1 MQCVVCLSAKATM
14 KTLPCGHC
22 VVCRKCFVK
31 TIQTAV
37 TDRCLPLR
45 CVVCRTKILKL
56 KQQSTPSAKSRP
68 HATIRSA
75 HQHHQTSGSGPQGR
89 HPDAGTSQRSRP
101 AAVVGGPTSKGL
113 FASLGAPHGRATATG
128 SGTNRLPRPMHP
140 LLIYPSEAGGERS
153 RPGTG
158 AGASVGW
165 SEDSV
170 VAQGTNV
177 TSRGSPL
184 TIVGS
189 SRRRVW
195 NCTSAAAAA
204 VHVSG

>member
-1 MQCVVCLSAKATM
+1 M

-56 KQQSTPSAKSRP
+56 KQQPQPPATSTKSRAP
-68 HATIRSA
+68 HTAVRTG
-75 HQHHQTSGSGPQGR
+75 HQHHQTSGTGLQGR
-89 HPDAGTSQRSRP
+89 HPDPGTSQRSRSAAAGSGP
-101 AAVVGGPTSKGL
+101 ASKGL
-113 FASLGAPHGRATATG
+113 FSGLGTSHARASATTG
-128 SGTNRLPRPMHP
+128 CSGTTRLPRPMHP
-140 LLIYPSEAGGERS
+140 LLIYPSEASGERS
-153 RPGTG
+153 RPGSG
-158 AGASVGW
+158 AGATIGW

-170 VAQGTNV
+170 VAQGSGV
-177 TSRGSPL
+177 TTRGSPL
-184 TIVGS
+184 TVVGS
-189 SRRRVW
+189 SRRRIRH
-195 NCTSAAAAA
+195 CAPSTAAV

>member
-1 MQCVVCLSAKATM
+1 M

-31 TIQTAV
+31 TIQTAI

-56 KQQSTPSAKSRP
+56 KQQPTSTVKSKL
-68 HATIRSA
+68 HTTVRSG
-75 HQHHQTSGSGPQGR
+75 HQHNQTSGTGLQGR

-101 AAVVGGPTSKGL
+101 AATGTGPTSKGL
-113 FASLGAPHGRATATG
+113 FAGLGTSHVRAPATMGTG
-128 SGTNRLPRPMHP
+128 TTRLPRPMHP
-140 LLIYPSEAGGERS
+140 LLIYPSEASGDRS
-153 RPGTG
+153 RPGSGAG
-158 AGASVGW
+158 AGASIGW

-170 VAQGTNV
+170 VAQSTGIAA
-177 TSRGSPL
+177 RGSPL
-184 TIVGS
+184 TVVGPS
-189 SRRRVW
+189 SRRRMRH
-195 NCTSAAAAA
+195 CTPATAAV

>member
-1 MQCVVCLSAKATM
+1 M

-56 KQQSTPSAKSRP
+56 KQQPPQSSALAAKSRP
-68 HATIRSA
+68 HASA
-75 HQHHQTSGSGPQGR
+75 TVRAGHQHHQTGTA
-89 HPDAGTSQRSRP
+89 AGLPGASQRSRP
-101 AAVVGGPTSKGL
+101 AGPASKGL
-113 FASLGAPHGRATATG
+113 FSGLGTSHVRGQATTG
-128 SGTNRLPRPMHP
+128 SGTSRLPRPMHP

-153 RPGTG
+153 RPGSG
-158 AGASVGW
+158 AGASIGW

-170 VAQGTNV
+170 AAQGSGV
-177 TSRGSPL
+177 ASRGSPL
-184 TIVGS
+184 TVVGT
-189 SRRRVW
+189 SRRRMRH
-195 NCTSAAAAA
+195 CAPSTAAV

>member
-1 MQCVVCLSAKATM
+1 M

-56 KQQSTPSAKSRP
+56 KQQPQTSAASAKSRP
-68 HATIRSA
+68 HSA
-75 HQHHQTSGSGPQGR
+75 VRTGHQTAGIGLHGR
-89 HPDAGTSQRSRP
+89 HPDPGTSQRPRP
-101 AAVVGGPTSKGL
+101 AAVGSGPASKGL
-113 FASLGAPHGRATATG
+113 FSGPGPSHARVPVTTG
-128 SGTNRLPRPMHP
+128 SAGTSRLPRPMHP

-153 RPGTG
+153 RPGSLTG
-158 AGASVGW
+158 ATIGW
-165 SEDSV
+165 SEDSMV
-170 VAQGTNV
+170 GQGGGV
-177 TSRGSPL
+177 TTRGSPL
-184 TIVGS
+184 TVVASS
-189 SRRRVW
+189 SRRRIRH
-195 NCTSAAAAA
+195 CTPSTAPA

>member
-1 MQCVVCLSAKATM
+1 MYLSVCGPQCVVCLSAKATM

-56 KQQSTPSAKSRP
+56 KQQPTTSSGFKSRP
-68 HATIRSA
+68 NVRP
-75 HQHHQTSGSGPQGR
+75 HQSTDTGR
-89 HPDAGTSQRSRP
+89 HSDAPTTQRSRSG
-101 AAVVGGPTSKGL
+101 VSTGGGPTSKGL
-113 FASLGAPHGRATATG
+113 LASLGTSHVRAAATMG
-128 SGTNRLPRPMHP
+128 SGTTRLPRPMHP
-140 LLIYPSEAGGERS
+140 LLIYPSEAGGDRA
-153 RPGTG
+153 GTG
-158 AGASVGW
+158 ASIGW

-170 VAQGTNV
+170 RAQGAGV
-177 TSRGSPL
+177 ASRGSPL
-184 TIVGS
+184 TVVAS
-189 SRRRVW
+189 SRRRVRH
-195 NCTSAAAAA
+195 CAPATAAV